1 MFSSGLKKNLCEK
14 IKDYCTNKGTPVLTI
29 KNLNVT
35 YGQLK
40 VLNDI
45 SFKVKEGEIVSFIGA
60 NAAGKS
66 TTLNSISRIIPI
78 ESGEILFEEK
88 RIDRMQSNRIIEL
101 GIIQVPEG
109 RRVFPYMTVQDNL
122 DMGSYNKKARE
133 KRKIALEKVYGLF
146 PRLAERRNQL
156 GGSMSGGEQQMLAR
170 GRGLMAMPRI
180 LMLDEPSLGL
190 APVVVQLIFKVLKQ
204 VNGEGVTVLLVEQ
217 NVKKSL
223 NISDRGYVLEN
234 GKIVLKGTDK
244 ELLQNSY
251 LRKAYLGM

>member
-1 MFSSGLKKNLCEK
+1 M
-14 IKDYCTNKGTPVLTI
+14 LTI
-29 KNLNVT
+29 KNLSVT

-45 SFKVKEGEIVSFIGA
+45 SFKVNEGEIVSLIGA

-78 ESGEILFEEK
+78 KNGEILFEEK
-88 RIDRMQSNRIIEL
+88 RIDTMQSDRIIAL

-109 RRVFPYMTVQDNL
+109 RRIFPYMTVQDNL
-122 DMGSYNKKARE
+122 DMGSYNQKARE
-133 KRKIALEKVYGLF
+133 KRKTTLEKVYDLF
-146 PRLAERRNQL
+146 PRLAERKSQL
-156 GGSMSGGEQQMLAR
+156 GGSMSGGEQQMLAI
-170 GRGLMAMPRI
+170 GRGLMAMPKL

-190 APVVVQLIFKVLKQ
+190 APVVVQTIFEVLKQ
-204 VNGEGVTVLLVEQ
+204 VNAEEVTVLLVEQ

-223 NISDRGYVLEN
+223 NISVRGYVLEN
-234 GKIVLKGTDK
+234 GKIVLEGTSK
-244 ELLQNSY
+244 ELLQNNY

>member
-1 MFSSGLKKNLCEK
+1 
-14 IKDYCTNKGTPVLTI
+14 VLTI
-29 KNLNVT
+29 KNLSVT

-45 SFKVKEGEIVSFIGA
+45 SFKVKEGEIVSLIGA

-66 TTLNSISRIIPI
+66 TTLNSISQIIPI
-78 ESGEILFEEK
+78 KNGEILFEEK
-88 RIDRMQSNRIIEL
+88 RIDTMQSDRIIAL

-109 RRVFPYMTVQDNL
+109 RRIFPYMTVQDNL
-122 DMGSYNKKARE
+122 DMGSYNQKARE
-133 KRKIALEKVYGLF
+133 KRKTTLEKVYDLF
-146 PRLAERRNQL
+146 PRLAERKSQL
-156 GGSMSGGEQQMLAR
+156 GGSMSGGEQQMLAI
-170 GRGLMAMPRI
+170 GRGLMAMPKL

-190 APVVVQLIFKVLKQ
+190 APVVVQTIFEVLKQ
-204 VNGEGVTVLLVEQ
+204 VNAEEVTVLLVEQ

-223 NISDRGYVLEN
+223 NISVRGYVLEN
-234 GKIVLKGTDK
+234 GKIVLEGTSK

>member
-1 MFSSGLKKNLCEK
+1 M
-14 IKDYCTNKGTPVLTI
+14 LTI

-35 YGQLK
+35 YAQLK

-45 SFKVKEGEIVSFIGA
+45 SFKVKEGEIVSLIGA

-66 TTLNSISRIIPI
+66 TTLNSISRIIPT
-78 ESGEILFEEK
+78 ESGEILFEGE
-88 RIDRMQSNRIIEL
+88 RIDRMQSDRIIAL

-109 RRVFPYMTVQDNL
+109 RRIFPYMTVQDNL

-133 KRKIALEKVYGLF
+133 KRETTLERVYDLF
-146 PRLAERRNQL
+146 PRLAERKHQL
-156 GGSMSGGEQQMLAR
+156 GESMSGGEQQMLAI
-170 GRGLMAMPRI
+170 GRGLMAMPRL

-190 APVVVQLIFKVLKQ
+190 APVVVQTIFEVLKQ
-204 VNGEGVTVLLVEQ
+204 VNTDDVTVLLVEQ

-223 NISDRGYVLEN
+223 KISVRGYVLEN
-234 GKIVLKGTDK
+234 GKIVLEGTSK

>member
-1 MFSSGLKKNLCEK
+1 M
-14 IKDYCTNKGTPVLTI
+14 LTI
-29 KNLNVT
+29 KNLSVT

-45 SFKVKEGEIVSFIGA
+45 SFKVKEGEIVSLIGA

-66 TTLNSISRIIPI
+66 TTLNSISRIVPT
-78 ESGEILFEEK
+78 ESGEILFEKK

-109 RRVFPYMTVQDNL
+109 RRIFPYMTVQDNL

-156 GGSMSGGEQQMLAR
+156 GGSMSGGEQQMLAI

-190 APVVVQLIFKVLKQ
+190 APVVVQTIFKVLKQ
-204 VNGEGVTVLLVEQ
+204 VNAEDVTVLLVEQ

-223 NISDRGYVLEN
+223 NISVRGYVLEN
-234 GKIVLKGTDK
+234 GKIVLEGKSK